1 MQVNSILTS
10 DFEKAFQTKES
21 TQNNPVEDFKK
32 FVYSVDQQIKKS
44 LELKKEFIEGKDV
57 PLYEVSVQAQ
67 KAKISLELLV
77 KIRDQAVAAY
87 KEIVNMQI

>member
-1 MQVNSILTS
+1 MQVNSVLSS
-10 DFEKAFQTKES
+10 DFEKDFQTKNNNQS
-21 TQNNPVEDFKK
+21 NPVEDFKK
-32 FVYSVDQQIKKS
+32 FLYSVDEQIKKS
-44 LELKKEFIEGKDV
+44 QQLKEEFIEGKDI
-57 PLYEVSVQAQ
+57 PLYEISVQAQ